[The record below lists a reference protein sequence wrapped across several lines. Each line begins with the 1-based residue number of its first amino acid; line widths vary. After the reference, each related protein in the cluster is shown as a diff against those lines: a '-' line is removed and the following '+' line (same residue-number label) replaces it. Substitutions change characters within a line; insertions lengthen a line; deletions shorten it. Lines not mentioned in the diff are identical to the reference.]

1 MPQGPRVSADDEYTA
16 YAGTRWAGLVRASV
30 LLGCPRHEAEDLV
43 RSVLV
48 RGYRGWEAA
57 WRDDLTD
64 VHIAGLLLAAVR
76 TRARQPPDKTPD
88 DLPDIAYAVDR
99 DARTDLV
106 RVLDLLDDDAR
117 EALVL
122 RHVAELT
129 PEQTARVLGVPVA
142 TLEHRIA
149 AAYAVIEAFPQE
161 TLPCGGEAP

>member
-1 MPQGPRVSADDEYTA
+1 VSADEEYTA
-16 YAGTRWAGLVRASV
+16 YVGTRWADLVRAAV
-30 LLGCPRHEAEDLV
+30 LLGCPRHEAEGFV

-57 WRDDLTD
+57 WRDDLIE
-64 VHIAGLLLAAVR
+64 VHMAGLLLTAVR
-76 TRARQPPDKTPD
+76 ARAQQPSDGTPD
-88 DLPDIAYAVDR
+88 HLPDIAYAVDR
-99 DARTDLV
+99 DARTDLA

-142 TLEHRIA
+142 TLEHRIL
-149 AAYAVIEAFPQE
+149 AAYDTIDAAPQD
-161 TLPCGGEAP
+161 T